1 MKEKPDVL
9 SNEKL
14 QEAYTSIR
22 NEVMAKICQAKSIK
36 SMPID
41 IVDQIVN
48 ETIKVGHCEDLI
60 QQAKAEV
67 AREIFGEIGK
77 INQPDPPA
85 GTFMESPNMAWTNG
99 YWACYEKVK
108 SLKSKFLKEKKGN

>member
-9 SNEKL
+9 SDEEIAEWIIDNKEASEEAVEKL
-14 QEAYTSIR
+14 LPPLAWSLEAQRDTDY
-22 NEVMAKICQAKSIK
+22 K
-36 SMPID
+36 
-41 IVDQIVN
+41 
-48 ETIKVGHCEDLI
+48 H
-60 QQAKAEV
+60 QQNVVK
-67 AREIFGEIGK
+67 EIFGEIGK